1 MYSWYLDST
10 ANNWYGLIND
20 DYSTIFPVSYTK
32 KFGIKQFIQPIFTR
46 QFEVMGDGFTITQS
60 IKKIKK
66 DFKLINF
73 RSSQILNLNQ
83 QTSERQHQIINLKSD
98 LNYSSNAKRL
108 IKKSNQ
114 IYTYQNISDLTLFV
128 ELIKKNL
135 AKKIKE
141 FTPENIKKL
150 EKLMQTALKNN
161 KGECIGIFENNNFV
175 GAGFFFK
182 DKNTITYL
190 KGISTNESK
199 KKGAMYGLIDF
210 VIKKYQQNYSI
221 FDFGGSMVKGVSGF
235 YKKFGA
241 IDEKYNEYTI
251 NQLPLWFNTLKKIR
265 NNV

>member
-1 MYSWYLDST
+1 MYSWYIDST
-10 ANNWYGLIND
+10 ADNWYGLISD
-20 DYSTIFPVSYTK
+20 DYSTIFPVPYTK
-32 KFGIKQFIQPIFTR
+32 KVGVKQFIQPIFTR
-46 QFEVMGDGFTITQS
+46 QFEVIGNEFDLTKAITF
-60 IKKIKK
+60 IKN

-83 QTSERQHQIINLKSD
+83 QTSERQHQIINLKSE

-114 IYTYQNISDLTLFV
+114 IYTYQSISDLTPFI

-135 AKKIKE
+135 SKKIKE
-141 FTPENIKKL
+141 FTPKNIKKI
-150 EKLMQTALKNN
+150 EKLMQAALNNN
-161 KGECIGIFENNNFV
+161 KGECIGIFEDNHFV

-190 KGISTNESK
+190 KGVSTNESM

-210 VIKKYQQNYSI
+210 AIKTYQQNYST
-221 FDFGGSMVKGVSGF
+221 FDFGGSMVEGVAVF

-241 IDEKYNEYTI
+241 VNEKYNEYTI
-251 NQLPLWFNTLKKIR
+251 NQLPLWFNTLKKIKK
-265 NNV
+265 